1 MVLYTFFSLQ
11 QSQPSQLSEAPSD
24 NGVTEQR
31 PGLVCQG
38 EGEWEGEGEGGAGDV
53 VERVAKISKAQKR
66 RVSQSLKKSAGI
78 KSWLHVSSSIM
89 EGF

>member
-1 MVLYTFFSLQ
+1 MQ
-11 QSQPSQLSEAPSD
+11 QSQASQLSEAPPD

-38 EGEWEGEGEGGAGDV
+38 EGEGEVEGEGEGGSGDV

-66 RVSQSLKKSAGI
+66 RVSQSLKNSAGI
-78 KSWLHVSSSIM
+78 KPWLHVSSSIM